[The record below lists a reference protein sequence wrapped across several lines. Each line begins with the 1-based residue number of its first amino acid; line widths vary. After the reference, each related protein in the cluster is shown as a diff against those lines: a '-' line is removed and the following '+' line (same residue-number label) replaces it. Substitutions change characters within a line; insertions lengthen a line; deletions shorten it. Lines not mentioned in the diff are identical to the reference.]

1 MVHFSAQNNRDCRV
15 KHTRFDLHPI
25 FVTIYMAGCREEY
38 AWGEPTN
45 KTPYCNKDMREKHYL
60 CMEKRTDGLNFPV

>member
-1 MVHFSAQNNRDCRV
+1 MSNSC
-15 KHTRFDLHPI
+15 
-25 FVTIYMAGCREEY
+25 IYMAGHREGY